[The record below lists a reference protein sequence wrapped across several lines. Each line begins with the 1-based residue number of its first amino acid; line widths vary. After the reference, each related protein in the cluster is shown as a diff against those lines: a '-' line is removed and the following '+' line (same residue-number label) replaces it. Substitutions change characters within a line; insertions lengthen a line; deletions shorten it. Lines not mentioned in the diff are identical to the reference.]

1 MKKMLFLSLFIALPF
16 LIAAC
21 GGPSGATPDE
31 SGELVILQI
40 DEEGGMR
47 FEPGDVVLKAGDR
60 VRIVLENR
68 GEKNHEFMIGRDVI
82 RMEDG
87 AANGFEVDF
96 FEGIEDMVSVDL
108 GEGAMLMID
117 GQTVGMDMAM
127 GEEMAMGEDEETMA
141 MGEEEESMAMGEEG
155 EAMGMEEE
163 EQTADEGMDHMGW
176 MVMNNVGSGTTVIE
190 FTVPADRVG
199 EWEMGCFEDDGAH
212 YDDGMRG
219 TLTIVEP

>member
-40 DEEGGMR
+40 DEEGGMH

-117 GQTVGMDMAM
+117 GQAVDMDMAM
-127 GEEMAMGEDEETMA
+127 DEGMEMEEDEETM
-141 MGEEEESMAMGEEG
+141 GEEG
-155 EAMGMEEE
+155 ESMEMGEEE

>member
-1 MKKMLFLSLFIALPF
+1 MKKMLFLSLFIALSF

-47 FEPGDVVLKAGDR
+47 FEPGEVVLTAGDK
-60 VRIVLENR
+60 VRIILENR
-68 GEKNHEFMIGRDVI
+68 GDKNHEFMIGRNVI
-82 RMEDG
+82 RIEDG

-108 GEGAMLMID
+108 GEGAMLTID
-117 GQTVGMDMAM
+117 GETVGMGGTDMAMEGDSADMGEDEAGMEGDMAM
-127 GEEMAMGEDEETMA
+127 GQ
-141 MGEEEESMAMGEEG
+141 
-155 EAMGMEEE
+155 EE
-163 EQTADEGMDHMGW
+163 EQMDEGMDHMGF

-190 FTVPADRVG
+190 FTVPDDRVG

-219 TLTIVEP
+219 SLTVVEP